1 MLNLPRQSF
10 DIGIHGQR
18 GALVFL
24 GNGKIEQVAG
34 LAETVGQAADAAD
47 DALERGA
54 FLAQILGALRV
65 VPDIG
70 AFEFATDFLEPL
82 GLGRVVKETP

>member
-1 MLNLPRQSF
+1 MFHLSRKSF
-10 DIGIHGQR
+10 DIGIDRQR
-18 GALVFL
+18 GALVGL
-24 GNGKIEQVAG
+24 GNGQLEQIAR
-34 LAETVGQAADAAD
+34 LAEIVGQAADAAD

-54 FLAQILGALRV
+54 LLAQILGALRI

-70 AFEFATDFLEPL
+70 TFEFAADFFQTF